1 MTLSA
6 ASIIAGYASK
16 AVLRDVS
23 FEARP
28 GRLAAIIGPNGAGKT
43 TLLRVLLGVLR
54 PTGGEVTIADR
65 PLASIP
71 SRERA
76 RAIAFIPQASSPAL
90 AYSVRQVVALGRLAI
105 HEPRQRRDAVARA
118 ALARVGILDR
128 ADEPL
133 GSLSAGQQQ
142 RVLLARALAQLD
154 AVDPS
159 AAADAEPASPA
170 RPRFLLADEPVSA
183 MDPRHAIASM
193 GVLKDLAASG
203 VGVIVVLHD
212 FALTAQFADDV
223 LLLDADG
230 RVAAAGPP
238 ESVLAPPVLE
248 SVFQTPFALAT
259 VSGPAG
265 TPPIPLAS
273 PRRAAD

>member
-6 ASIIAGYASK
+6 ASIIAGYASR

-23 FEARP
+23 FAVQP

-43 TLLRVLLGVLR
+43 TLLRVLLGVLG
-54 PTGGEVTIADR
+54 PTGGAVTLADR

-105 HEPRQRRDAVARA
+105 NEPRQVRDEAARA
-118 ALARVGILDR
+118 ALSRVGMLDR

-154 AVDPS
+154 AAGARPTD
-159 AAADAEPASPA
+159 AAAPSPR

-193 GVLKDLAASG
+193 GVLKDLAATG
-203 VGVIVVLHD
+203 VGVAVVLHD
-212 FALTAQFADDV
+212 FALVAQFADDV

-230 RVAAAGPP
+230 RVAAAAPP
-238 ESVLAPPVLE
+238 ADVLAPPVLE
-248 SVFQTPFALAT
+248 RVFQTPFALAT
-259 VSGPAG
+259 VPGTAD

-273 PRRAAD
+273 PRPTAD